1 MKKGFTLIELIGV
14 IVILSL
20 ITMIAVPTITAMI
33 KNKEKKTNEIVDNT
47 IMASANK
54 YVIDNPRIY
63 ILEKN
68 AVFLISVQ
76 DLITNKVLDK
86 NILINSNK
94 YKDKD
99 LNKTK
104 VKLTVVDNN
113 QSIKLELVEE

>member
-76 DLITNKVLDK
+76 DLITNKILDK